1 MSALFG
7 SNRRI
12 SSLAMTDVGH
22 EDAFPEPALSAR
34 CRFSQRTFARTQ
46 GTGREAPK
54 PAIPLISFELPSLA
68 VDRSLKWSD
77 RFQHR
82 SCDCRPVCSGAN
94 LRDEETGSQDLT
106 EHRQGRDEKFERQVD
121 FG

>member
-1 MSALFG
+1 MSQT
-7 SNRRI
+7 SI
-12 SSLAMTDVGH
+12 KIVPVT
-22 EDAFPEPALSAR
+22 ELSAHS
-34 CRFSQRTFARTQ
+34 RFSQRGAREGVRCTE
-46 GTGREAPK
+46 TGDSVD
-54 PAIPLISFELPSLA
+54 LGSSCQVLA

-82 SCDCRPVCSGAN
+82 SCDCRPVCSGVN

-106 EHRQGRDEKFERQVD
+106 KHRQGRDEKFERQVD